1 MTNERRKELEAKL
14 QASGLVIMRTD
25 DRDTLLLTLA
35 NVMKE
40 NRELRDRLQ
49 LLSAR
54 TERAETALE
63 GVKTF
68 GRHDAAVQHILRLA
82 GVNS

>member
-1 MTNERRKELEAKL
+1 MTDERRKELESKL
-14 QASGLVIMRTD
+14 QASGLVIMRAD

-35 NVMKE
+35 STMKE
-40 NRELRDRLQ
+40 ARELRDRLQ
-49 LLSAR
+49 LLKAR

-63 GVKTF
+63 GIKTF

-82 GVNS
+82 GVES